1 MKCLSELPQGYRR
14 ILSLDLQ
21 NDKKLALRINIAALA
36 VAAVM
41 GIIAGVVTTREYFL
55 YFDIVKIIIIFA
67 GMFIYLVLHELVH
80 GMAMKFF
87 GSKTVKYGFSLLY
100 AYAGSKDYFNKNM
113 YIVTSLAPMVIWGVV
128 LMILNLIGGIEWF
141 WVIYLIQIYN
151 IAGSTGDMY
160 VVHKVS
166 KMPKDVLVFD
176 SGVSMEFYSAE

>member
-1 MKCLSELPQGYRR
+1 MKCLSKLPQGYRR

-21 NDKKLALRINIAALA
+21 KDKKIALRINIAALT

-87 GSKTVKYGFSLLY
+87 GSKTVNYGFSLSY

-113 YIVTSLAPMVIWGVV
+113 YIVTALAPMVIWGVV
-128 LMILNLIGGIEWF
+128 LMILNLICGIEWF

-160 VVHKVS
+160 VVQKIS

>member
-21 NDKKLALRINIAALA
+21 KDKKLALRINIAALA

-41 GIIAGVVTTREYFL
+41 GIIAGVVTTREYFM

-87 GSKTVKYGFSLLY
+87 GSNTVKYGFSLLY

-113 YIVTSLAPMVIWGVV
+113 
-128 LMILNLIGGIEWF
+128 
-141 WVIYLIQIYN
+141 
-151 IAGSTGDMY
+151 
-160 VVHKVS
+160 
-166 KMPKDVLVFD
+166 
-176 SGVSMEFYSAE
+176 